1 MEIKMCDL
9 RNDGHTCIDEKYFSD
24 KPRNFTAEKLDTHGR
39 PTW

>member
-9 RNDGHTCIDEKYFSD
+9 RNNGHTYMNDRYFSD
-24 KPRNFTAEKLDTHGR
+24 KPRSFTAEKLDTHGN